1 MNSAQITLLVVAGLM
16 FLVVAAIIGFN
27 SMGSLKSFKLRAVG
41 NGQHGTARFATPKE
55 ISSTYKQ
62 IPYKPTLW
70 RQGKELPTTDGL
82 IVGCGHRGTEMVAL
96 VDDADIH
103 TLMIGASGVGKTANF
118 LYPNIEYCCATSMS
132 FVTTDSK
139 GDLYRNTATIA
150 EKYYGYKISVIDLRN
165 PTRSSGYNML
175 YLVNKYMDLYKAEN
189 KLEYKAK
196 AEKFAKITAKTII
209 SADGNVSNM
218 GQNAYFYESAEGI
231 ITAAILLISEFCPP
245 EKRHIISVF
254 KLIQDLLAPSNVKG
268 KTQFSL
274 LIEKLPPEHK
284 ARWFA
289 GAALNTAEQA
299 MMSVMSTA
307 LSRLNAFLDSE
318 LEQILCFDTSIDV
331 EEFCKRKS
339 AIYLVLPEEDTTKH
353 FLISLIFQQLYR
365 EMLTVA
371 DEKGGQLDKRVMF
384 YADEIGTL
392 PKIEGL
398 EMIFSASRSRKI
410 SIVAII
416 QSLAQFEKTYGKEGS
431 EIIVDNCQCTL
442 FGSFA
447 PNSKT
452 AEVMSA
458 NLGKQTVLSGTV
470 SKTLGRDGNSRT
482 MQMIERPLMTVDEL
496 KSMPKGHFVVMKTG
510 CHPMRTILQLFFKWG
525 ISFEQN
531 YSIEEK
537 AARKVH
543 YANKNEIEDA
553 ILEKYPPNISHQ
565 AVAEEVEVRFHEN
578 SSFREREAEY
588 RKHKVKT
595 NSHSDCT

>member
-1 MNSAQITLLVVAGLM
+1 MTSSQILLLCICGAAFLIIGLI
-16 FLVVAAIIGFN
+16 AAI
-27 SMGSLKSFKLRAVG
+27 GSTYYLKGIPNKPVG
-41 NGQHGTARFATPKE
+41 NGQHGTARFATPRE
-55 ISSTYKQ
+55 ISNTYKQ
-62 IPYKPTLW
+62 ILYTPEMW
-70 RQGKELPTTDGL
+70 RKGQQLPTVDGL
-82 IVGCGHRGTEMVAL
+82 IVGCNEGVGGMTAL

-118 LYPNIEYCCATSMS
+118 LYPNIEYCCAAGMS

-175 YLVNKYMDLYKAEN
+175 YLVNKYMDLYKKED
-189 KLEYKAK
+189 KLEFKAK

-209 SADGNVSNM
+209 SADGNISNM
-218 GQNAYFYESAEGI
+218 GQNAFFYECAEGL
-231 ITAAILLISEFCPP
+231 ITAVILLVAEFCPP

-254 KLIQDLLAPSNVKG
+254 KLIQDLLAPSNGKG
-268 KTQFSL
+268 QTQFQR
-274 LIEKLPPEHK
+274 LIELLPSEHK
-284 ARWFA
+284 VRWFA
-289 GAALNTAEQA
+289 GAALNSSEQA
-299 MMSVMSTA
+299 MASVMSTA

-331 EEFCKRKS
+331 EEFCNHKS
-339 AIYLVLPEEDTTKH
+339 AIYLVLPEEDATKH
-353 FLISLIFQQLYR
+353 FLISLIFQQLCR

-392 PKIEGL
+392 PKIDGL

-416 QSLAQFEKTYGKEGS
+416 QSLAQFEKTYGREGC

-452 AEVMSA
+452 AEEMSR
-458 NLGKQTVLSGTV
+458 NLGKQTILSGSVTKSARPEGG
-470 SKTLGRDGNSRT
+470 SKSL
-482 MQMIERPLMTVDEL
+482 QMIERPLMTVDEL

-510 CHPMRTILQLFFKWG
+510 CHPMRTRLKLFLQWG
-525 ISFEQN
+525 IRFDKKPYEIPEQ
-531 YSIEEK
+531 S
-537 AARKVH
+537 ARKVH
-543 YANKNEIEDA
+543 YADKRELEAA
-553 ILEKYPPNISHQ
+553 IITRYPP
-565 AVAEEVEVRFHEN
+565 AAPDPM
-578 SSFREREAEY
+578 EY
-588 RKHKVKT
+588 REELGDALSTKRIPKT
-595 NSHSDCT
+595 RRHMSE

>member
-1 MNSAQITLLVVAGLM
+1 MTSSQILLLCICGAAFLIIGLI
-16 FLVVAAIIGFN
+16 AAI
-27 SMGSLKSFKLRAVG
+27 GSTYYLKGIPNKPVG
-41 NGQHGTARFATPKE
+41 NGQHGTARFATPRE
-55 ISSTYKQ
+55 ISNTYKQ
-62 IPYKPTLW
+62 ILYTPEMW
-70 RQGKELPTTDGL
+70 RKGQQLPTVDGL
-82 IVGCGHRGTEMVAL
+82 IVGCNEGVGGMTAL

-118 LYPNIEYCCATSMS
+118 LYPNIEYCCAAGMS

-150 EKYYGYKISVIDLRN
+150 EKYYGYKISVIDLQN

-175 YLVNKYMDLYKAEN
+175 YLVNKYMDLYKKED
-189 KLEYKAK
+189 KLEFKAK

-209 SADGNVSNM
+209 SADGNISNM
-218 GQNAYFYESAEGI
+218 GQNAFFYECAEGL
-231 ITAAILLISEFCPP
+231 ITAVILLVAEFCPP

-254 KLIQDLLAPSNVKG
+254 KLIQDLLAPSNGKG
-268 KTQFSL
+268 QTQFQR
-274 LIEKLPPEHK
+274 LIELLPFEHK
-284 ARWFA
+284 VRWFA
-289 GAALNTAEQA
+289 GAALNSSEQA
-299 MMSVMSTA
+299 MASVMSTA

-331 EEFCKRKS
+331 EEFCNHKS
-339 AIYLVLPEEDTTKH
+339 AIYLVLPEEDATKH

-371 DEKGGQLDKRVMF
+371 DEKGGQLDKQVMF

-392 PKIEGL
+392 PKIDGL

-416 QSLAQFEKTYGKEGS
+416 QSLAQFEKTYGREGC

-452 AEVMSA
+452 AEEMSR
-458 NLGKQTVLSGTV
+458 NLGKQTILSGSVTKSARPEGG
-470 SKTLGRDGNSRT
+470 SKSL
-482 MQMIERPLMTVDEL
+482 QMIERPLMTVDEL

-510 CHPMRTILQLFFKWG
+510 CHPMRTRLKLFLQWG
-525 ISFEQN
+525 IRFDKKPYEIPEQ
-531 YSIEEK
+531 S
-537 AARKVH
+537 ARKVH
-543 YANKNEIEDA
+543 YADKRELEAA
-553 ILEKYPPNISHQ
+553 IITRYPP
-565 AVAEEVEVRFHEN
+565 AAPDPM
-578 SSFREREAEY
+578 EY
-588 RKHKVKT
+588 REELGDALSTKRIPKT
-595 NSHSDCT
+595 RRHMSE

>member
-1 MNSAQITLLVVAGLM
+1 MTSSQILLLCICGAAFLIIGLI
-16 FLVVAAIIGFN
+16 AAIG
-27 SMGSLKSFKLRAVG
+27 GTYSLKGIPNKPVG
-41 NGQHGTARFATPKE
+41 NGQHGTARFATPRE
-55 ISSTYKQ
+55 VSNTYKQ
-62 IPYKPTLW
+62 IPYTPELW
-70 RQGKELPTTDGL
+70 RKGQQLPTVDGL
-82 IVGCGHRGTEMVAL
+82 IVGCNEGVGGMTAL

-118 LYPNIEYCCATSMS
+118 LYPNIEYCCAAGMS

-165 PTRSSGYNML
+165 PTCSSGYNML
-175 YLVNKYMDLYKAEN
+175 YLVNKYMDLYKKED
-189 KLEYKAK
+189 KLEFKAK

-209 SADGNVSNM
+209 SADGNISNM
-218 GQNAYFYESAEGI
+218 GQNAFFYECAEGL
-231 ITAAILLISEFCPP
+231 ITAVILLVAEFCPP
-245 EKRHIISVF
+245 EKQHIISVF
-254 KLIQDLLAPSNVKG
+254 KLIQDLLAPSNGKG
-268 KTQFSL
+268 QTQFQR
-274 LIEKLPPEHK
+274 LIELLPSEHK

-289 GAALNTAEQA
+289 GAALNSSEQA
-299 MMSVMSTA
+299 MASVMSTA

-331 EEFCKRKS
+331 EEFCNHKS
-339 AIYLVLPEEDTTKH
+339 AIYLVLPEEDATKH

-392 PKIEGL
+392 PKIDGL

-416 QSLAQFEKTYGKEGS
+416 QSLAQFEKTYGREGC

-452 AEVMSA
+452 AEEMSR
-458 NLGKQTVLSGTV
+458 NLGKQTILSGSVTKSARPEGG
-470 SKTLGRDGNSRT
+470 SKSL
-482 MQMIERPLMTVDEL
+482 QMIERPLMTVDEL

-510 CHPMRTILQLFFKWG
+510 CHPMRTRLKLFLQWG
-525 ISFEQN
+525 IRFDKKPYEIPEQ
-531 YSIEEK
+531 S
-537 AARKVH
+537 ARKVH
-543 YANKNEIEDA
+543 YADKRE
-553 ILEKYPPNISHQ
+553 LETTIITRYPP
-565 AVAEEVEVRFHEN
+565 AAPDPV
-578 SSFREREAEY
+578 EY
-588 RKHKVKT
+588 RDELGDERVRRGARSRSPKVK
-595 NSHSDCT
+595 

>member
-1 MNSAQITLLVVAGLM
+1 MTSSQILLLCICGAAFLIIGLI
-16 FLVVAAIIGFN
+16 AAI
-27 SMGSLKSFKLRAVG
+27 GSTYYLKGIPNKPVG
-41 NGQHGTARFATPKE
+41 NGQHGTARFATPRE
-55 ISSTYKQ
+55 IRNTYKQ
-62 IPYKPTLW
+62 ILYTPEMW
-70 RQGKELPTTDGL
+70 RKGQQLPTVDGL
-82 IVGCGHRGTEMVAL
+82 IVGCNEGVGGMTAL

-118 LYPNIEYCCATSMS
+118 LYPNIEYCCAAGMS

-175 YLVNKYMDLYKAEN
+175 YLVNKYMDLYKKED
-189 KLEYKAK
+189 KLEFKAK

-209 SADGNVSNM
+209 SADGNISNM
-218 GQNAYFYESAEGI
+218 GQNAFFYECAEGL
-231 ITAAILLISEFCPP
+231 ITAVILLVAEFCPP

-254 KLIQDLLAPSNVKG
+254 KLIQDLLAPSNGKG
-268 KTQFSL
+268 QTQFQR
-274 LIEKLPPEHK
+274 LIELLPSEHK
-284 ARWFA
+284 VRWFA
-289 GAALNTAEQA
+289 GAALNSSEQA
-299 MMSVMSTA
+299 MASVMSTA

-331 EEFCKRKS
+331 EEFCNHKS
-339 AIYLVLPEEDTTKH
+339 AIYLVLPEEDATKH

-392 PKIEGL
+392 PKIDGL

-416 QSLAQFEKTYGKEGS
+416 QSLAQFEKTYGREGC

-452 AEVMSA
+452 AEEMSR
-458 NLGKQTVLSGTV
+458 NLGKQTILSGSVTKSARPEGG
-470 SKTLGRDGNSRT
+470 SKSL
-482 MQMIERPLMTVDEL
+482 QMIERPLMTVDEL

-510 CHPMRTILQLFFKWG
+510 CHPMRTRLKLFLQWG
-525 ISFEQN
+525 IRFDKKPYEIPEQ
-531 YSIEEK
+531 S
-537 AARKVH
+537 ARKVH
-543 YANKNEIEDA
+543 YADKRELEAA
-553 ILEKYPPNISHQ
+553 IITRYPP
-565 AVAEEVEVRFHEN
+565 AAPDPM
-578 SSFREREAEY
+578 EY
-588 RKHKVKT
+588 REELGDALSTKRIPKT
-595 NSHSDCT
+595 RRHMSE

>member
-1 MNSAQITLLVVAGLM
+1 MESTQILTLCLFGAA
-16 FLVVAAIIGFN
+16 FLVIGLIVAIG
-27 SMGSLKSFKLRAVG
+27 STYSLKGIPNKPVG
-41 NGQHGTARFATPKE
+41 NGQHGTARFATPRE
-55 ISSTYKQ
+55 ISNTYKQ
-62 IPYKPTLW
+62 IPYTPELW
-70 RQGKELPTTDGL
+70 RKGQQLPTVDGL
-82 IVGCGHRGTEMVAL
+82 IVGCNEGVGGMTAL

-118 LYPNIEYCCATSMS
+118 LYPNIEYCCAAGMS
-132 FVTTDSK
+132 FITTDSK

-175 YLVNKYMDLYKAEN
+175 YLVNKYMDLYKKED
-189 KLEYKAK
+189 KLEFKAK

-209 SADGNVSNM
+209 SADGNISNM
-218 GQNAYFYESAEGI
+218 GQNAFFYECAEGL
-231 ITAAILLISEFCPP
+231 ITAVILLVAEFCPP

-254 KLIQDLLAPSNVKG
+254 KLIQDLLAPSSGKG
-268 KTQFSL
+268 QTQFQR
-274 LIEKLPPEHK
+274 LIELLPSEHK

-289 GAALNTAEQA
+289 GAALNSSEQA
-299 MMSVMSTA
+299 MASVMSTA

-331 EEFCKRKS
+331 EEFCNRKS
-339 AIYLVLPEEDTTKH
+339 AIYLVLPEEDATKH

-392 PKIEGL
+392 PKIDGL

-416 QSLAQFEKTYGKEGS
+416 QSLAQFEKTYGKEGC

-452 AEVMSA
+452 AEEMSR
-458 NLGKQTVLSGTV
+458 NLGKQTILSGSVTKSARADGG
-470 SKTLGRDGNSRT
+470 SKSL
-482 MQMIERPLMTVDEL
+482 QMIERPLMTVDEL

-510 CHPMRTILQLFFKWG
+510 CHPMRTRLKLFLQWG
-525 ISFEQN
+525 IRFDKKPYEIPEQ
-531 YSIEEK
+531 S
-537 AARKVH
+537 ARKVH
-543 YANKNEIEDA
+543 YADKRELETA
-553 ILEKYPPNISHQ
+553 IVTRYPP
-565 AVAEEVEVRFHEN
+565 AVPDPV
-578 SSFREREAEY
+578 EY
-588 RKHKVKT
+588 REELGDERVRRGARSRSPKVK
-595 NSHSDCT
+595 

>member
-1 MNSAQITLLVVAGLM
+1 MESTQIMLLCVCGAA
-16 FLVVAAIIGFN
+16 FLIIGLICAIG
-27 SMGSLKSFKLRAVG
+27 STYSLKGIPNKPVG
-41 NGQHGTARFATPKE
+41 NGQHGTARFATPRE
-55 ISSTYKQ
+55 VSNTYKQ
-62 IPYKPTLW
+62 IPYTPELW
-70 RQGKELPTTDGL
+70 RKGQQLPTVDGL
-82 IVGCGHRGTEMVAL
+82 IVGCNEGVGGMTAL

-118 LYPNIEYCCATSMS
+118 LYPNIEYCCAAGMS
-132 FVTTDSK
+132 FVSTDSK

-175 YLVNKYMDLYKAEN
+175 YLVNKYMDLFQKED
-189 KLEYKAK
+189 KLEFKAK

-209 SADGNVSNM
+209 SADGNISNM
-218 GQNAYFYESAEGI
+218 GQNAFFYECAEGL
-231 ITAAILLISEFCPP
+231 ITAVILLVAEFCPP

-254 KLIQDLLAPSNVKG
+254 KLIQDLLAPSSGKG
-268 KTQFSL
+268 QTQFQRLIDL
-274 LIEKLPPEHK
+274 LPSEHK

-289 GAALNTAEQA
+289 GAALNSSEQA
-299 MMSVMSTA
+299 MASVMSTA

-331 EEFCKRKS
+331 EEFCNRKS
-339 AIYLVLPEEDTTKH
+339 AIYLVLPEEDATKH

-371 DEKGGQLDKRVMF
+371 DEKGGPLDKRVMF

-392 PKIEGL
+392 PKIDGL

-416 QSLAQFEKTYGKEGS
+416 QSLAQFEKTYGKEGC

-452 AEVMSA
+452 AEEMSR
-458 NLGKQTVLSGTV
+458 NLGKQTILSGSVTKSARPEGG
-470 SKTLGRDGNSRT
+470 SKSL
-482 MQMIERPLMTVDEL
+482 QMIERPLMTVDEL

-510 CHPMRTILQLFFKWG
+510 CHPMRTRLKLFLQWG
-525 ISFEQN
+525 ILFDKKPYEIPEHS
-531 YSIEEK
+531 
-537 AARKVH
+537 ARKVY
-543 YANKNEIEDA
+543 YADKQELMNTIA
-553 ILEKYPPNISHQ
+553 H
-565 AVAEEVEVRFHEN
+565 
-578 SSFREREAEY
+578 
-588 RKHKVKT
+588 KHKLSSSEFAGTTPQMRKQIKT
-595 NSHSDCT
+595 QSEDHIFSINDNSKT

>member
-1 MNSAQITLLVVAGLM
+1 MTSSQILLLCVCGAAFLIIGLI
-16 FLVVAAIIGFN
+16 AAIG
-27 SMGSLKSFKLRAVG
+27 STYSLKGIPNKPVG
-41 NGQHGTARFATPKE
+41 NGQHGTARFATPRE
-55 ISSTYKQ
+55 ISNTYKQ
-62 IPYKPTLW
+62 IPYTPELW
-70 RQGKELPTTDGL
+70 RKGQQLPTVDGL
-82 IVGCGHRGTEMVAL
+82 IVGCNESVGGMTAL

-118 LYPNIEYCCATSMS
+118 LYPNIEYCCAAGMS

-175 YLVNKYMDLYKAEN
+175 YLVNKYMDLYKKED
-189 KLEYKAK
+189 KLEFKAK

-209 SADGNVSNM
+209 SADGNISNM
-218 GQNAYFYESAEGI
+218 GQNAFFYECAEGL
-231 ITAAILLISEFCPP
+231 ITAVILLVAEFCPP
-245 EKRHIISVF
+245 EKQHIISVF
-254 KLIQDLLAPSNVKG
+254 KLIQDLLAPSNGKG
-268 KTQFSL
+268 QTQFQR
-274 LIEKLPPEHK
+274 LIELLPSEHK

-289 GAALNTAEQA
+289 GAALNSSEQA
-299 MMSVMSTA
+299 MASVMSTA

-331 EEFCKRKS
+331 EEFCNHKS
-339 AIYLVLPEEDTTKH
+339 AIYLVLPEEDATKH

-392 PKIEGL
+392 PKIDGL

-416 QSLAQFEKTYGKEGS
+416 QSLAQFEKTYGREGC

-452 AEVMSA
+452 AEEMSR
-458 NLGKQTVLSGTV
+458 NLGKQTILSGSVTKSARADGG
-470 SKTLGRDGNSRT
+470 SKSL
-482 MQMIERPLMTVDEL
+482 QMIERPLMTVDEL

-510 CHPMRTILQLFFKWG
+510 CHPMRTRLKLFLQWG
-525 ISFEQN
+525 IRFDKKPYEIPEQ
-531 YSIEEK
+531 S
-537 AARKVH
+537 ARKVH
-543 YANKNEIEDA
+543 YADKRELEAA
-553 ILEKYPPNISHQ
+553 IITRYPPAAPNP
-565 AVAEEVEVRFHEN
+565 V
-578 SSFREREAEY
+578 EY
-588 RKHKVKT
+588 REEFGDALSTKRIPKT
-595 NSHSDCT
+595 RRRMSE

>member
-1 MNSAQITLLVVAGLM
+1 MNSSQILLLCLCGAAFLIIGLI
-16 FLVVAAIIGFN
+16 AAIG
-27 SMGSLKSFKLRAVG
+27 STYSLKGIPNKPVG
-41 NGQHGTARFATPKE
+41 NGQHGTARFATPRE
-55 ISSTYKQ
+55 VSNTYKQ
-62 IPYKPTLW
+62 IPYTPELW
-70 RQGKELPTTDGL
+70 RKGQQLPTVDGL
-82 IVGCGHRGTEMVAL
+82 IVGCNEGVGGMTAL

-118 LYPNIEYCCATSMS
+118 LYPNVEYCCAAGMS

-175 YLVNKYMDLYKAEN
+175 YLVNKYMDLYKEED
-189 KLEYKAK
+189 KLEFKAK

-209 SADGNVSNM
+209 SADGNISNM
-218 GQNAYFYESAEGI
+218 GQNAFFYECAEGL
-231 ITAAILLISEFCPP
+231 ITAVILLVAEFCPP

-254 KLIQDLLAPSNVKG
+254 KLIQDLLAPSNGKG
-268 KTQFSL
+268 QTQFQRLIDL
-274 LIEKLPPEHK
+274 LPSEHK

-289 GAALNTAEQA
+289 GAALNSSEQA
-299 MMSVMSTA
+299 MASVMSTA

-331 EEFCKRKS
+331 EEFCNSKS
-339 AIYLVLPEEDTTKH
+339 AIYLVLPEEDATKH

-392 PKIEGL
+392 PKIDGL

-416 QSLAQFEKTYGKEGS
+416 QSLAQFEKTYGKEGC

-452 AEVMSA
+452 AEEMSR
-458 NLGKQTVLSGTV
+458 NLGKQTILSGSVTKSARADGG
-470 SKTLGRDGNSRT
+470 SKSL
-482 MQMIERPLMTVDEL
+482 QMIERPLMTVDEL

-510 CHPMRTILQLFFKWG
+510 CHPMRTRLKLFLQWG
-525 ISFEQN
+525 IRFDKKPYEIPEQ
-531 YSIEEK
+531 S
-537 AARKVH
+537 ARKVH
-543 YANKNEIEDA
+543 YADKRELETA
-553 ILEKYPPNISHQ
+553 IITRYPP
-565 AVAEEVEVRFHEN
+565 AAPDPV
-578 SSFREREAEY
+578 EY
-588 RKHKVKT
+588 RDELVDDRVRRGTRSRSPKVK
-595 NSHSDCT
+595 

>member
-1 MNSAQITLLVVAGLM
+1 MTSSQILLLCVCGAA
-16 FLVVAAIIGFN
+16 FLVIGLIIAIG
-27 SMGSLKSFKLRAVG
+27 STYSLKGIPNKPVG
-41 NGQHGTARFATPKE
+41 NGQHGTARFATPRE
-55 ISSTYKQ
+55 ISNTYKQ
-62 IPYKPTLW
+62 IPYTPELWRKGQQLPTL
-70 RQGKELPTTDGL
+70 DGL
-82 IVGCGHRGTEMVAL
+82 IVGCNEGVGGMTAL

-118 LYPNIEYCCATSMS
+118 LYPNIEYCCAAGMS

-175 YLVNKYMDLYKAEN
+175 YLVNKYMDLYKKED
-189 KLEYKAK
+189 KLEFKAK

-209 SADGNVSNM
+209 SADGNISNM
-218 GQNAYFYESAEGI
+218 GQNAFFYECAEGL
-231 ITAAILLISEFCPP
+231 ITAVILLVAEFCPP
-245 EKRHIISVF
+245 KKRHIISVF
-254 KLIQDLLAPSNVKG
+254 KLIQDLLAPSSGKG
-268 KTQFSL
+268 QTQFQR
-274 LIEKLPPEHK
+274 LIELLPSEHK

-289 GAALNTAEQA
+289 GAALNSSEQA
-299 MMSVMSTA
+299 MASVMSTA

-331 EEFCKRKS
+331 EEFCNRKS
-339 AIYLVLPEEDTTKH
+339 AIYLVLPEEDATKH

-392 PKIEGL
+392 PKIDGL

-416 QSLAQFEKTYGKEGS
+416 QSLAQFEKTYGREGC

-452 AEVMSA
+452 AEEMSR
-458 NLGKQTVLSGTV
+458 NLGKQTILSGSVTKSARADGG
-470 SKTLGRDGNSRT
+470 SKSL
-482 MQMIERPLMTVDEL
+482 QMIERPLMTVDEL

-510 CHPMRTILQLFFKWG
+510 CHPMKTRLKLFLQWG
-525 ISFEQN
+525 IRFDKKPYEIPEQ
-531 YSIEEK
+531 S
-537 AARKVH
+537 ARKVH
-543 YANKNEIEDA
+543 YADKCELETA
-553 ILEKYPPNISHQ
+553 IITRYPP
-565 AVAEEVEVRFHEN
+565 AAPDPV
-578 SSFREREAEY
+578 EY
-588 RKHKVKT
+588 REELGDALSTKRIPKT
-595 NSHSDCT
+595 RRRMSE

>member
-1 MNSAQITLLVVAGLM
+1 MTSSQILLLCICGAAFLIIGLI
-16 FLVVAAIIGFN
+16 AAI
-27 SMGSLKSFKLRAVG
+27 GSTYYLKGIPNKPVG
-41 NGQHGTARFATPKE
+41 NGQHGTARFATPRE
-55 ISSTYKQ
+55 ISNTYKQ
-62 IPYKPTLW
+62 ILYTPEMW
-70 RQGKELPTTDGL
+70 RKGQQLPTVDGL
-82 IVGCGHRGTEMVAL
+82 IVGCNEGVGGMTAL

-118 LYPNIEYCCATSMS
+118 LYPNIEYCCAAGMS

-175 YLVNKYMDLYKAEN
+175 YLVNKYMDLYKKED
-189 KLEYKAK
+189 KLEFKAK

-209 SADGNVSNM
+209 SADGNISNM
-218 GQNAYFYESAEGI
+218 GQNAFFYECAEGL
-231 ITAAILLISEFCPP
+231 ITAVILLVAEFCPP

-254 KLIQDLLAPSNVKG
+254 KLIQDLLAPSNGKG
-268 KTQFSL
+268 QTQFQR
-274 LIEKLPPEHK
+274 LIELLPFEHK
-284 ARWFA
+284 VRWFA
-289 GAALNTAEQA
+289 GAALNSSEQA
-299 MMSVMSTA
+299 MASVMSTA

-331 EEFCKRKS
+331 EEFCNHKS
-339 AIYLVLPEEDTTKH
+339 AIYLVLPEEDATKH

-371 DEKGGQLDKRVMF
+371 DEKGGQLDKQVMF

-392 PKIEGL
+392 PKIDGL

-416 QSLAQFEKTYGKEGS
+416 QSLAQFEKTYGREGC

-452 AEVMSA
+452 AEEMSR
-458 NLGKQTVLSGTV
+458 NLGKQTILSGSVTKSARPEGG
-470 SKTLGRDGNSRT
+470 SKSL
-482 MQMIERPLMTVDEL
+482 QMIERPLMTVDEL

-510 CHPMRTILQLFFKWG
+510 CHPMRTRLKLFLQWG
-525 ISFEQN
+525 IRFDKKPYEIPEQ
-531 YSIEEK
+531 S
-537 AARKVH
+537 ARKVH
-543 YANKNEIEDA
+543 YADKRELEAA
-553 ILEKYPPNISHQ
+553 IITRYPP
-565 AVAEEVEVRFHEN
+565 AAPDPM
-578 SSFREREAEY
+578 EY
-588 RKHKVKT
+588 REELGDALSTKRIPKT
-595 NSHSDCT
+595 RRHMSE